1 MKKNDFTIDE
11 LLNFFQNS
19 FLGTKKEKGDSVCAA
34 KKVNDLSGEGLMEK
48 IKELINLPAS
58 NNYIDPVGELVDY
71 AKKFIYGPNC
81 TLSVDSKY
89 QYVCNF
95 KRFVQVVMGFFYANT
110 YMTMGKHDDFFCQL
124 IAENALFVD
133 PKVVEDVRQ
142 GKLGTDYNKACAKK
156 AGTPLDKTKY
166 NNPFASWDY
175 MEHFRDNK
183 LKKEK
188 VKSQI
193 DPDYEENKEKYPSIN
208 ELMVVDDNTFANQ
221 YIKRAIIA
229 TFREHYSNSAITL
242 SMWNKF
248 KDYEAC
254 HIWDRPQDRRYYASI
269 CNLVLVPRALAQL
282 TDHNDAVKKL
292 LRYRAFR
299 LYEFVPEDV
308 KKLDEPNNY
317 EKYQWRTI

>member
-11 LLNFFQNS
+11 LLDFFQNS

-183 LKKEK
+183 LKKNK
-188 VKSQI
+188 IKYKF
-193 DPDYEENKEKYPSIN
+193 DPKYLFYKRMYPGIKP
-208 ELMVVDDNTFANQ
+208 MMAVDDNTLANQ
-221 YIKRAIIA
+221 YFKKAILESCKNG
-229 TFREHYSNSAITL
+229 FITS
-242 SMWNKF
+242 SMWTKF
-248 KDYEAC
+248 KDYEVC
-254 HIWDRPQDRRYYASI
+254 HIWDKPGDRRYYASI
-269 CNLVLVPRALAQL
+269 CNLVLIPRALAQL
-282 TDHNDAVKKL
+282 TDHNDAVKSL
-292 LRYRAFR
+292 LRNKVHDLFD
-299 LYEFVPEDV
+299 FIPEGETLPQ
-308 KKLDEPNNY
+308 KPHNY
-317 EKYQWRTI
+317 KYQWRTI